1 MKSWIRSEGGFSI
14 VELMVALVI
23 LTVGLLSLAATT
35 GYVSTQVRTGD
46 LRTERAAALQQV
58 IENLRATP
66 FANLASVAEAQA
78 ITVGDFRFWWT
89 VNRTGS
95 YLAEV
100 EIYSRAVRPLPGASG
115 HGAVAPDTFSFS
127 IVMP

>member
-1 MKSWIRSEGGFSI
+1 MMPRIENEHGFSI

-23 LTVGLLSLAATT
+23 LTVGVLSLAAAT
-35 GYVSTQVRTGD
+35 GYVSTQVRAGD

-66 FANLASVAEAQA
+66 FQNLTTVDESQA

-89 VNRTGS
+89 VTRTG
-95 YLAEV
+95 YLAQID
-100 EIYSRAVRPLPGASG
+100 IYSRAVRAVPGAPN

>member
-1 MKSWIRSEGGFSI
+1 MKSWSRSEGGFSI
-14 VELMVALVI
+14 VELLIALVI
-23 LTVGLLSLAATT
+23 LTVGLLSLAAAT
-35 GYVSTQVRTGD
+35 GYVSAQVRAGD

-58 IENLRATP
+58 IESLRATP
-66 FANLASVAEAQA
+66 FANLTSVDESQA

-89 VNRTGS
+89 VRKTGS
-95 YLAEV
+95 YFAQV
-100 EIYSRAVRPLPGASG
+100 DIYSRSVRALPAAPN

>member
-1 MKSWIRSEGGFSI
+1 MKSWIRSEGGFSL
-14 VELMVALVI
+14 VELMIALVI
-23 LTVGLLSLAATT
+23 LTVGLLSLAAAT
-35 GYVSTQVRTGD
+35 GYVSSQVHAGD

-66 FANLASVAEAQA
+66 FQNLASVDESQA

-89 VNRTGS
+89 VNRTG
-95 YLAEV
+95 YFAQV
-100 EIYSRAVRPLPGASG
+100 DVYSRAVRALPGAPN
-115 HGAVAPDTFSFS
+115 HGAVATDTFSFS